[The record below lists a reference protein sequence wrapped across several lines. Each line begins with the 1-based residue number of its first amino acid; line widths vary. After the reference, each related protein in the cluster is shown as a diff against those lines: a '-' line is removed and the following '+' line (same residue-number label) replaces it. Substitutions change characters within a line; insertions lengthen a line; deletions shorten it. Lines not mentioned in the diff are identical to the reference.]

1 MTSYAER
8 EVMGLILTTNAEM
21 VSRVLR
27 GESGAESPGVSAE
40 NPEVLAA
47 VAATRSLDLIVDDI
61 LHALV
66 RQARTEGHTW
76 AEIGDLLHVTR
87 QAAFQRFGSRLV
99 DKADGEESMKP
110 LVGAE
115 QRAVEV
121 LNHWVTGRWEDIR
134 TAFDERM
141 TQGLSV
147 GMLESARVEIE
158 EALRRFQ
165 ELGTPAVTMRG
176 AYTVVDVPMA
186 FEKGDLK
193 GRVVFNVDAQIAGF
207 FVLNPE

>member
-1 MTSYAER
+1 
-8 EVMGLILTTNAEM
+8 
-21 VSRVLR
+21 
-27 GESGAESPGVSAE
+27 
-40 NPEVLAA
+40 
-47 VAATRSLDLIVDDI
+47 
-61 LHALV
+61 
-66 RQARTEGHTW
+66 
-76 AEIGDLLHVTR
+76 
-87 QAAFQRFGSRLV
+87 
-99 DKADGEESMKP
+99 MKP

-121 LNHWVTGRWEDIR
+121 LNHWVNARWEDIR

-147 GMLESARVEIE
+147 GMLESGRVEIE
-158 EALRRFQ
+158 EAFGRFQ